1 MRTIETA
8 LWPPQQPKP
17 LGEGVYIGLETDPRL
32 ADLTEGER
40 VLLLEANEV
49 QVEAIVHK
57 LLLNG
62 RQVWFGEFQDEI
74 QVIYSGDVAP
84 TEQTASSSTVKGH

>member
-8 LWPPQQPKP
+8 LWPPQQPTP
-17 LGEGVYIGLETDPRL
+17 LGEGVYIGLEGDPRL
-32 ADLTEGER
+32 TGLTEGDR
-40 VLLLEANEV
+40 VLLLETNEV

-62 RQVWFGEFQDEI
+62 RQVWFGEFQGEI
-74 QVIYSGDVAP
+74 QVIYPGDVAP
-84 TEQTASSSTVKGH
+84 TGQTASSSAMKEN

>member
-1 MRTIETA
+1 MRTIVTA
-8 LWPPQQPKP
+8 LWPPQQPTP
-17 LGEGVYIGLETDPRL
+17 LGEGVYIGVENDPRL

-84 TEQTASSSTVKGH
+84 PEQTASCSPVKGH